1 MRNSEHLFP
10 CKWLSISFPM
20 RCSIKLMIISITYTC
35 VESYPLSYSCKQLIK
50 ILACLWKL
58 GSCFVLKYGLRSQ
71 KQLPEV
77 FCKKG
82 VWQNSP
88 ENTCARASFWIKLQ
102 KKATILLKKRLWRKC
117 FTVNFAK
124 FLRAPFVQNNYRWL
138 FLKSA
143 CPGKF

>member
-1 MRNSEHLFP
+1 MWISEHLFP

-20 RCSIKLMIISITYTC
+20 CCSIKLMIISITYTC

-58 GSCFVLKYGLRSQ
+58 GSCFVLKYGIKSQ

-82 VWQNSP
+82 VLIEISQNSP
-88 ENTCARASFWIKLQ
+88 ENTCARASFLIKLQ
-102 KKATILLKKRLWRKC
+102 TKAYNFIKKETLAQVFSC
-117 FTVNFAK
+117 K
-124 FLRAPFVQNNYRWL
+124 FCEISKNTFFKEHFWA
-138 FLKSA
+138 SA
-143 CPGKF
+143 SA